1 MNIIRAWK
9 DEEYRMSLSDEE
21 RSLLPDNPA
30 GPMEL
35 SDAELDSIVGGGG
48 GGTRAR
54 SGGGALYDAPAS
66 LHDGAVVG
74 GAHCRSRDRD
84 EARANPA
91 EWRSSVASES
101 AVRLQIPHALS
112 VCAAGAVS
120 R

>member
-48 GGTRAR
+48 G
-54 SGGGALYDAPAS
+54 SNNGGGT
-66 LHDGAVVG
+66 AVIG
-74 GAHCRSRDRD
+74 C
-84 EARANPA
+84 
-91 EWRSSVASES
+91 SVACG
-101 AVRLQIPHALS
+101 S
-112 VCAAGAVS
+112 VACGSVLLCS
-120 R
+120 HH

>member
-48 GGTRAR
+48 GSNGG
-54 SGGGALYDAPAS
+54 SNNGGGS
-66 LHDGAVVG
+66 AVIG
-74 GAHCRSRDRD
+74 C
-84 EARANPA
+84 
-91 EWRSSVASES
+91 SVACN
-101 AVRLQIPHALS
+101 S
-112 VCAAGAVS
+112 VACNSVLLCS
-120 R
+120 H

>member
-48 GGTRAR
+48 GG
-54 SGGGALYDAPAS
+54 S
-66 LHDGAVVG
+66 AVIGCSVACG
-74 GAHCRSRDRD
+74 SVLCGSVLICGHRSR
-84 EARANPA
+84 P
-91 EWRSSVASES
+91 
-101 AVRLQIPHALS
+101 
-112 VCAAGAVS
+112 
-120 R
+120 